1 VLSGGATRGAARL
14 FDGIRSDRDR
24 VAATVAGIRRQLAQR
39 REAPSGRVRIDGP
52 QGLVV
57 ERSDV
62 LTPYVL
68 ETVYD
73 DAWRAGPGATVTIA
87 VDAGSTDEQIARLRS
102 RLAPLERRGAAVHV
116 ARRPDGAHRDA

>member
-1 VLSGGATRGAARL
+1 MRGPGRL
-14 FDGIRSDRDR
+14 LDEIRNDRDR
-24 VAATVAGIRRQLAQR
+24 VSATVATIRKQLAHR

-87 VDAGSTDEQIARLRS
+87 LEASATDEQIAGLRARLE
-102 RLAPLERRGAAVHV
+102 PIERRGVAVQV
-116 ARRPDGAHRDA
+116 ARRPESARRDA